1 METENGFEGTR
12 EEMERAIRRLSVLEY
27 FIFAAAFL
35 LALGAGGVVAYI
47 LSVGTVLPFRL
58 TWALISLIL
67 LVIPGFLV
75 FGRDFLQ
82 RRNSPVEPGKNQ
94 MNNG

>member
-27 FIFAAAFL
+27 VIFAAAFL
-35 LALGAGGVVAYI
+35 LALVAGGVVAYI
-47 LSVGTVLPFRL
+47 LSVGTVLPFRI

-67 LVIPGFLV
+67 LIIPGFLV
-75 FGRDFLQ
+75 FGRDCLE
-82 RRNSPVEPGKNQ
+82 RRNSPVDPGEKQ
-94 MNNG
+94 MDNG